1 MRFLGYFEQICS
13 IPHCSYQAKK
23 LGEFL
28 LEFSKSRGFEAKID
42 ESFNIHA
49 IKGKPKICLQAHYDM
64 VCVGEAPKIE
74 LENDGEFLSAKNSTL
89 GADNGIGLAIIMDI
103 MDQAQ
108 DLEVLFTSD
117 EEVGLIGANAFA
129 GEICAPALLNLD
141 SEDDNEVIIGCAG
154 GLLAEFR
161 CEFEPCKLG
170 LGELFSPSVSEHF
183 GTGLLSNESSHST
196 SAKNS
201 TQNSSNLN
209 ADYRESSEHL
219 STGLLSNEGSHS
231 TSAENSTQNN
241 SNLNADYC
249 ESSEHFGTGLL
260 FNEGSHSTSAKN
272 CTQNS
277 SNLNANYY
285 ALSCEGLEG
294 GHSGIEIAKNIP
306 NAIKELAHFAKNH
319 GANILAMSGG
329 DRDNA
334 IPTWAKALVS
344 ASSKLQNKGLVKAK
358 KLDLLG
364 AKELFAKLC
373 DDNLKNTIIMKTNS
387 ADFTRNSRIPM
398 KANSADFTKNS
409 RIPMK
414 ANSLNDF
421 LLALP
426 HGVLGWDEGLGLP
439 KTSANLAIVR
449 TRLTSKDENA
459 RIAFSVQI
467 YARSSSQA
475 ELAKLKNS
483 YEAISELAG
492 FQSSFGASSMP
503 WEPEQS
509 HFATSVLNALQKYRP
524 NAKITAIHAGLEC
537 GCLSAKMKQ
546 KGKKLVACS
555 IGPNISGAH
564 TINERCEIKSAQIIA
579 QVVRDVLKNA

>member
-13 IPHCSYQAKK
+13 IPHCSYQAQK

-28 LEFSKSRGFEAKID
+28 LEFSKSRGFDTKID

-103 MDQAQ
+103 MDEAQ

-141 SEDDNEVIIGCAG
+141 SEDDSEVIIGCAG

-161 CEFEPCKLG
+161 REFEPCELG
-170 LGELFSPSVSEHF
+170 LGELFSSSVSEHLS
-183 GTGLLSNESSHST
+183 TGLLSNESSHST
-196 SAKNS
+196 SA
-201 TQNSSNLN
+201 
-209 ADYRESSEHL
+209 
-219 STGLLSNEGSHS
+219 
-231 TSAENSTQNN
+231 ENS
-241 SNLNADYC
+241 
-249 ESSEHFGTGLL
+249 
-260 FNEGSHSTSAKN
+260 
-272 CTQNS
+272 TQNS

-285 ALSCEGLEG
+285 ELSCEGLEG
-294 GHSGIEIAKNIP
+294 GHSGMQIAKNIP

-344 ASSKLQNKGLVKAK
+344 ASSELQSKGLVKAK

-373 DDNLKNTIIMKTNS
+373 DDDLKNTII
-387 ADFTRNSRIPM
+387 M
-398 KANSADFTKNS
+398 KANSADFTRRENSRNS
-409 RIPMK
+409 RIPL
-414 ANSLNDF
+414 LNDF

-449 TRLTSKDENA
+449 TSLTSKDENA

-467 YARSSSQA
+467 YARSSSQE

-509 HFATSVLNALQKYRP
+509 EFATSVLTALQKYRP

>member
-13 IPHCSYQAKK
+13 IPHCSYQAQK

-103 MDQAQ
+103 MDEAQ

-141 SEDDNEVIIGCAG
+141 SEDDSEVIIGCAG
-154 GLLAEFR
+154 GLLAEFGR
-161 CEFEPCKLG
+161 EFEPSKLG
-170 LGELFSPSVSEHF
+170 LGELFSSSV
-183 GTGLLSNESSHST
+183 
-196 SAKNS
+196 
-201 TQNSSNLN
+201 
-209 ADYRESSEHL
+209 
-219 STGLLSNEGSHS
+219 
-231 TSAENSTQNN
+231 
-241 SNLNADYC
+241 
-249 ESSEHFGTGLL
+249 SEHFGTGLL
-260 FNEGSHSTSAKN
+260 FNEGSHSTSAEN
-272 CTQNS
+272 STQNS

-285 ALSCEGLEG
+285 ELSCEGLEG
-294 GHSGIEIAKNIP
+294 GHSGIQIAKNIP

-319 GANILAMSGG
+319 GANILAISGG

-344 ASSKLQNKGLVKAK
+344 ASSKLQSKGLVKAK

-373 DDNLKNTIIMKTNS
+373 DDDLKNTII
-387 ADFTRNSRIPM
+387 M
-398 KANSADFTKNS
+398 KANSADFTRRENS
-409 RIPMK
+409 RNSKIPL
-414 ANSLNDF
+414 LNDF

-467 YARSSSQA
+467 YARSSSQE

-492 FQSSFGASSMP
+492 FQSSFGPSSMP

-509 HFATSVLNALQKYRP
+509 EFATSVLTALQKYRP
-524 NAKITAIHAGLEC
+524 DAKITAIHAGLEC

-564 TINERCEIKSAQIIA
+564 TINERCEIKSAKIIA
-579 QVVRDVLKNA
+579 QVLRDLLKNA

>member
-13 IPHCSYQAKK
+13 IPHCSYQAQK

-74 LENDGEFLSAKNSTL
+74 LENNGEFLSAKNSTL

-103 MDQAQ
+103 MDEAQ

-141 SEDDNEVIIGCAG
+141 SEDDSEVIIGCAG

-161 CEFEPCKLG
+161 REFEPCELG
-170 LGELFSPSVSEHF
+170 LGELFSSSVSEHLS
-183 GTGLLSNESSHST
+183 TGLLSNESSHST
-196 SAKNS
+196 SAKNC
-201 TQNSSNLN
+201 
-209 ADYRESSEHL
+209 
-219 STGLLSNEGSHS
+219 
-231 TSAENSTQNN
+231 TQNN
-241 SNLNADYC
+241 SNLNA
-249 ESSEHFGTGLL
+249 
-260 FNEGSHSTSAKN
+260 
-272 CTQNS
+272 
-277 SNLNANYY
+277 NYY
-285 ALSCEGLEG
+285 ELSCEGLEG
-294 GHSGIEIAKNIP
+294 GHSGMQIAKNIP

-344 ASSKLQNKGLVKAK
+344 ASSKLQSKGLVNAK

-373 DDNLKNTIIMKTNS
+373 DDDLKNTIIMKANS
-387 ADFTRNSRIPM
+387 ADFTRNSKIPM
-398 KANSADFTKNS
+398 KANSADFTRNS
-409 RIPMK
+409 KIPL
-414 ANSLNDF
+414 LNDF

-449 TRLTSKDENA
+449 TSLTSKDENA

-467 YARSSSQA
+467 YARSSSQE

-509 HFATSVLNALQKYRP
+509 EFATSVLNALQKYRP
-524 NAKITAIHAGLEC
+524 DAKITAIHAGLEC

-579 QVVRDVLKNA
+579 QVLRDLLKNA

>member
-13 IPHCSYQAKK
+13 IPHCSYQAQK

-28 LEFSKSRGFEAKID
+28 LEFSKSRGFDTKID
-42 ESFNIHA
+42 ENFNIHA

-103 MDQAQ
+103 MDEAQ

-117 EEVGLIGANAFA
+117 EEVGLIGANAFT

-141 SEDDNEVIIGCAG
+141 SEDDSEVIIGCAG

-161 CEFEPCKLG
+161 REFEPCELGLGELFNPEFEPCELG
-170 LGELFSPSVSEHF
+170 LGELFSSSV
-183 GTGLLSNESSHST
+183 
-196 SAKNS
+196 
-201 TQNSSNLN
+201 
-209 ADYRESSEHL
+209 SEHL
-219 STGLLSNEGSHS
+219 STGLLS
-231 TSAENSTQNN
+231 
-241 SNLNADYC
+241 
-249 ESSEHFGTGLL
+249 
-260 FNEGSHSTSAKN
+260 NEGSHSTSAKN

-285 ALSCEGLEG
+285 ELSCEGLEG
-294 GHSGIEIAKNIP
+294 GHSGMQIAKNIP

-344 ASSKLQNKGLVKAK
+344 ASSKLQSKGLVKAK

-373 DDNLKNTIIMKTNS
+373 NDDLKNPIIMKS
-387 ADFTRNSRIPM
+387 
-398 KANSADFTKNS
+398 NSADFTKRENSRNS
-409 RIPMK
+409 RIPL
-414 ANSLNDF
+414 LNDF

-449 TRLTSKDENA
+449 TSLTSKDENA

-467 YARSSSQA
+467 YARSSSQD

-509 HFATSVLNALQKYRP
+509 EFAKSLLTALQKYRP

>member
-13 IPHCSYQAKK
+13 IPHCSYQAQK

-42 ESFNIHA
+42 ENFNIHA

-103 MDQAQ
+103 MDEAQ

-129 GEICAPALLNLD
+129 GDICAPALLNLD
-141 SEDDNEVIIGCAG
+141 SEDDSEVIIGCAG
-154 GLLAEFR
+154 GLLAEFGR
-161 CEFEPCKLG
+161 EFEPCELG
-170 LGELFSPSVSEHF
+170 LGELFSSSVSEHLS
-183 GTGLLSNESSHST
+183 TGLLFNEGSHST

-209 ADYRESSEHL
+209 ANYCESSEYL
-219 STGLLSNEGSHS
+219 STRLLFNESSHS
-231 TSAENSTQNN
+231 TSAENSTQN
-241 SNLNADYC
+241 
-249 ESSEHFGTGLL
+249 
-260 FNEGSHSTSAKN
+260 
-272 CTQNS
+272 S

-285 ALSCEGLEG
+285 ELSCEGLEG
-294 GHSGIEIAKNIP
+294 GHSGMQIAKNIP

-344 ASSKLQNKGLVKAK
+344 ASSKLQSKGLVNAK

-364 AKELFAKLC
+364 AKELFTKLC
-373 DDNLKNTIIMKTNS
+373 DDDLKNTIIMKANS

-398 KANSADFTKNS
+398 KANSADFTRRENSRNS
-409 RIPMK
+409 RIPL
-414 ANSLNDF
+414 LNDF

-449 TRLTSKDENA
+449 TRLTSRDENA

-467 YARSSSQA
+467 YARSSSQE

-509 HFATSVLNALQKYRP
+509 HFATSVLTALQKYRP

-579 QVVRDVLKNA
+579 QVLRDLLKNA

>member
-13 IPHCSYQAKK
+13 IPHCSYQAQK

-28 LEFSKSRGFEAKID
+28 LEFSKSRGFDTKID

-103 MDQAQ
+103 MDEAQ

-141 SEDDNEVIIGCAG
+141 SEDDSEVIIGCAG

-161 CEFEPCKLG
+161 REFEPCELG
-170 LGELFSPSVSEHF
+170 LGELFSSSVSEHF
-183 GTGLLSNESSHST
+183 GAGLLSIESSHST
-196 SAKNS
+196 SI
-201 TQNSSNLN
+201 
-209 ADYRESSEHL
+209 
-219 STGLLSNEGSHS
+219 
-231 TSAENSTQNN
+231 ENS
-241 SNLNADYC
+241 
-249 ESSEHFGTGLL
+249 
-260 FNEGSHSTSAKN
+260 
-272 CTQNS
+272 TQNS

-285 ALSCEGLEG
+285 ELSCEGLEG
-294 GHSGIEIAKNIP
+294 GHSGMQIAKNIP

-319 GANILAMSGG
+319 GANILAISGG

-344 ASSKLQNKGLVKAK
+344 ASSKLESKGLVKAK

-364 AKELFAKLC
+364 AKELFTKLC
-373 DDNLKNTIIMKTNS
+373 DDDLKNPIIMKS
-387 ADFTRNSRIPM
+387 
-398 KANSADFTKNS
+398 NSADFTKRENSKNS
-409 RIPMK
+409 RIPL
-414 ANSLNDF
+414 LNDF

-467 YARSSSQA
+467 YARSSSQE

-483 YEAISELAG
+483 YKAISELAG

-509 HFATSVLNALQKYRP
+509 EFAKSVLNALQKYRP

>member
-13 IPHCSYQAKK
+13 IPHCSYQAQK

-103 MDQAQ
+103 MDEAQ

-141 SEDDNEVIIGCAG
+141 SEDDSEVIIGCAG

-161 CEFEPCKLG
+161 REFEPCELG
-170 LGELFSPSVSEHF
+170 LGELFSSSVSEHF
-183 GTGLLSNESSHST
+183 DTGLLF
-196 SAKNS
+196 
-201 TQNSSNLN
+201 
-209 ADYRESSEHL
+209 
-219 STGLLSNEGSHS
+219 NEGSHS
-231 TSAENSTQNN
+231 TSAENSTQN
-241 SNLNADYC
+241 
-249 ESSEHFGTGLL
+249 
-260 FNEGSHSTSAKN
+260 
-272 CTQNS
+272 S

-285 ALSCEGLEG
+285 ELSCEGLEG
-294 GHSGIEIAKNIP
+294 GHSGMQIAKNIP

-344 ASSKLQNKGLVKAK
+344 ASSKLQSKGLVKAK

-373 DDNLKNTIIMKTNS
+373 DDDLKNTII
-387 ADFTRNSRIPM
+387 M
-398 KANSADFTKNS
+398 KANSADFTRRENSRNS
-409 RIPMK
+409 RIPL
-414 ANSLNDF
+414 LNDF

-449 TRLTSKDENA
+449 TGLTSKDENA

-492 FQSSFGASSMP
+492 FQSSFGPSSLP

-509 HFATSVLNALQKYRP
+509 EFATSVLNALQKYRP
-524 NAKITAIHAGLEC
+524 DAKITAIHAGLEC

>member
-13 IPHCSYQAKK
+13 IPHCSYQAQK

-103 MDQAQ
+103 MDEAQ

-141 SEDDNEVIIGCAG
+141 SEDDSEVIIGCAG
-154 GLLAEFR
+154 GLLAEFG
-161 CEFEPCKLG
+161 CEFEPCELG
-170 LGELFSPSVSEHF
+170 LGELFSSSV
-183 GTGLLSNESSHST
+183 
-196 SAKNS
+196 
-201 TQNSSNLN
+201 
-209 ADYRESSEHL
+209 SEHL
-219 STGLLSNEGSHS
+219 STGLLSNES
-231 TSAENSTQNN
+231 
-241 SNLNADYC
+241 
-249 ESSEHFGTGLL
+249 
-260 FNEGSHSTSAKN
+260 SHSTSAKN

-285 ALSCEGLEG
+285 ELSCEGLEG
-294 GHSGIEIAKNIP
+294 GHSGMQIAKNIP

-319 GANILAMSGG
+319 GANILAISGG

-344 ASSKLQNKGLVKAK
+344 ASSKLESKGLVKAK

-373 DDNLKNTIIMKTNS
+373 DDDLKNPIIMKSNS
-387 ADFTRNSRIPM
+387 ADFTGRENSRNSRIPL
-398 KANSADFTKNS
+398 
-409 RIPMK
+409 
-414 ANSLNDF
+414 LNDF

-449 TRLTSKDENA
+449 TSLTSKDENA

-467 YARSSSQA
+467 YARSSSQE

-509 HFATSVLNALQKYRP
+509 EFATSVLNALQKYRP

>member
-13 IPHCSYQAKK
+13 IPHCSYQAQK

-28 LEFSKSRGFEAKID
+28 LEFSKSRGFDTKID
-42 ESFNIHA
+42 ENFNIHA

-64 VCVGEAPKIE
+64 VCVGEAPKID

-103 MDQAQ
+103 MDEAQ

-141 SEDDNEVIIGCAG
+141 SEDDSEVIIGCAG

-161 CEFEPCKLG
+161 REFEPCELG
-170 LGELFSPSVSEHF
+170 LGELFSPEFEPCELGLGEIFSPSVSEHLS
-183 GTGLLSNESSHST
+183 TGLLSNESSHST
-196 SAKNS
+196 SAKNC
-201 TQNSSNLN
+201 
-209 ADYRESSEHL
+209 
-219 STGLLSNEGSHS
+219 
-231 TSAENSTQNN
+231 TQNN
-241 SNLNADYC
+241 SNLNA
-249 ESSEHFGTGLL
+249 
-260 FNEGSHSTSAKN
+260 
-272 CTQNS
+272 
-277 SNLNANYY
+277 NYY
-285 ALSCEGLEG
+285 ELSCEGLEG
-294 GHSGIEIAKNIP
+294 GHSGMQIAKNIP

-334 IPTWAKALVS
+334 IPTWAKALVF
-344 ASSKLQNKGLVKAK
+344 ASSELQSKGLVKAK
-358 KLDLLG
+358 KLNLLG

-373 DDNLKNTIIMKTNS
+373 DDDLKNPIIMKANS
-387 ADFTRNSRIPM
+387 ADFTRNSR
-398 KANSADFTKNS
+398 NF
-409 RIPMK
+409 RIPL
-414 ANSLNDF
+414 LNDF

-449 TRLTSKDENA
+449 TSLTSKDENA
-459 RIAFSVQI
+459 CIAFSVQI

-483 YEAISELAG
+483 YEAISKLAG
-492 FQSSFGASSMP
+492 FKSSFGASSMP

-509 HFATSVLNALQKYRP
+509 EFATSLLTALQKYRP

>member
-13 IPHCSYQAKK
+13 IPHCSYQAQK

-28 LEFSKSRGFEAKID
+28 LEFSKSRGFDTKID
-42 ESFNIHA
+42 ENFNIHA

-103 MDQAQ
+103 MDEAQ

-117 EEVGLIGANAFA
+117 EEVGLIGANAFT

-141 SEDDNEVIIGCAG
+141 SEDDSEVIIGCAG

-161 CEFEPCKLG
+161 REFEPCELGLGELFNPEFEPCELG
-170 LGELFSPSVSEHF
+170 LGELFSSSV
-183 GTGLLSNESSHST
+183 
-196 SAKNS
+196 
-201 TQNSSNLN
+201 
-209 ADYRESSEHL
+209 SEHL
-219 STGLLSNEGSHS
+219 STGLLS
-231 TSAENSTQNN
+231 
-241 SNLNADYC
+241 
-249 ESSEHFGTGLL
+249 
-260 FNEGSHSTSAKN
+260 NEGSHSTSAKN

-285 ALSCEGLEG
+285 ELSCEGLEG
-294 GHSGIEIAKNIP
+294 GHSGMQIAKNIP

-344 ASSKLQNKGLVKAK
+344 ASSKLQSKGLVKAK

-364 AKELFAKLC
+364 AKELFTKLC
-373 DDNLKNTIIMKTNS
+373 DDDLKNPIIMKS
-387 ADFTRNSRIPM
+387 
-398 KANSADFTKNS
+398 NSADFTKRENSRNS
-409 RIPMK
+409 RIPL
-414 ANSLNDF
+414 LNDF

-467 YARSSSQA
+467 YARSSSQ
-475 ELAKLKNS
+475 EKLAKLKNS

-509 HFATSVLNALQKYRP
+509 EFAKSVLNALQKYRP

>member
-13 IPHCSYQAKK
+13 IPHCSYQAQK

-28 LEFSKSRGFEAKID
+28 LEFSKSRGFDTKID
-42 ESFNIHA
+42 ENFNIHA

-103 MDQAQ
+103 MDEAQ

-141 SEDDNEVIIGCAG
+141 SEDDSEVIIGCAG

-161 CEFEPCKLG
+161 REFEPCELG
-170 LGELFSPSVSEHF
+170 LGELFSSSVSEHF

-209 ADYRESSEHL
+209 V
-219 STGLLSNEGSHS
+219 NC
-231 TSAENSTQNN
+231 
-241 SNLNADYC
+241 C
-249 ESSEHFGTGLL
+249 ESSEHFDTGLL
-260 FNEGSHSTSAKN
+260 FNESSHSTSAKN
-272 CTQNS
+272 CTQNN

-285 ALSCEGLEG
+285 ELSCEGLEG
-294 GHSGIEIAKNIP
+294 GHSGMQIAKNIP

-344 ASSKLQNKGLVKAK
+344 ASSKLQSKGLVNAK

-373 DDNLKNTIIMKTNS
+373 DDDLKNTIIMKANS
-387 ADFTRNSRIPM
+387 ADFTRNSKIPM
-398 KANSADFTKNS
+398 KANSADFTRRENSRNS
-409 RIPMK
+409 RIPL
-414 ANSLNDF
+414 LNDF

-449 TRLTSKDENA
+449 TKLTSKDENA

-467 YARSSSQA
+467 YARSSSQE

-509 HFATSVLNALQKYRP
+509 EFATSVLNALQKYRP

>member
-13 IPHCSYQAKK
+13 IPHCSYQAQK

-28 LEFSKSRGFEAKID
+28 LEFSKSRGFDTKID
-42 ESFNIHA
+42 ENFNIHA

-103 MDQAQ
+103 MDEAQ

-141 SEDDNEVIIGCAG
+141 SEDDSEVIIGCAG
-154 GLLAEFR
+154 GLLAEFMR
-161 CEFEPCKLG
+161 EFEPSKLG
-170 LGELFSPSVSEHF
+170 LGELFSSSVSEHF

-196 SAKNS
+196 SA
-201 TQNSSNLN
+201 
-209 ADYRESSEHL
+209 
-219 STGLLSNEGSHS
+219 
-231 TSAENSTQNN
+231 ENS
-241 SNLNADYC
+241 
-249 ESSEHFGTGLL
+249 
-260 FNEGSHSTSAKN
+260 
-272 CTQNS
+272 TQNS

-285 ALSCEGLEG
+285 ELSCEGLEG
-294 GHSGIEIAKNIP
+294 GHSGMQIAKNIP

-344 ASSKLQNKGLVKAK
+344 ASSKLESKGLVKAK

-373 DDNLKNTIIMKTNS
+373 DDDLKNTIIMKANS
-387 ADFTRNSRIPM
+387 ADFTRNSR
-398 KANSADFTKNS
+398 NS
-409 RIPMK
+409 RIPL
-414 ANSLNDF
+414 LNDF

-449 TRLTSKDENA
+449 TSLTSKDENA

-492 FQSSFGASSMP
+492 FQSSFGPSSMP

-509 HFATSVLNALQKYRP
+509 EFATSVLNALQKYRP
-524 NAKITAIHAGLEC
+524 DAKITAIHAGLEC

>member
-13 IPHCSYQAKK
+13 IPHCSYQAQK

-28 LEFSKSRGFEAKID
+28 LEFSKSRGFDTKID
-42 ESFNIHA
+42 ENFNIHA

-74 LENDGEFLSAKNSTL
+74 LENNGEFLSAKNSTL

-103 MDQAQ
+103 MDEAQ

-141 SEDDNEVIIGCAG
+141 SEDDSEVIIGCAG

-161 CEFEPCKLG
+161 REFEPCELG
-170 LGELFSPSVSEHF
+170 LGELFSSSASEHF

-196 SAKNS
+196 SAKN
-201 TQNSSNLN
+201 
-209 ADYRESSEHL
+209 
-219 STGLLSNEGSHS
+219 
-231 TSAENSTQNN
+231 
-241 SNLNADYC
+241 
-249 ESSEHFGTGLL
+249 
-260 FNEGSHSTSAKN
+260 

-285 ALSCEGLEG
+285 ELSCEGLEG
-294 GHSGIEIAKNIP
+294 GHSGMQIAKNIP

-344 ASSKLQNKGLVKAK
+344 ASSKLQSKGLVKAK

-373 DDNLKNTIIMKTNS
+373 DDDLKNPIIMKS
-387 ADFTRNSRIPM
+387 
-398 KANSADFTKNS
+398 NSADFTKRENSRNS
-409 RIPMK
+409 RIPL
-414 ANSLNDF
+414 LNDF

-449 TRLTSKDENA
+449 TSLTSKDENA

-467 YARSSSQA
+467 YARSSSQE

-509 HFATSVLNALQKYRP
+509 EFAKSLLNALQKYRP

-564 TINERCEIKSAQIIA
+564 TINERCEIKSAKIIA
-579 QVVRDVLKNA
+579 QVLRDLLKNA

>member
-13 IPHCSYQAKK
+13 IPHCSYQAQK

-28 LEFSKSRGFEAKID
+28 LEFSKSRGFDTKID
-42 ESFNIHA
+42 ENFNIHA

-64 VCVGEAPKIE
+64 VCVGEAPKID

-103 MDQAQ
+103 MDEAQ

-141 SEDDNEVIIGCAG
+141 SEDDSEVIIGCAG

-161 CEFEPCKLG
+161 REFEPCELG
-170 LGELFSPSVSEHF
+170 LGEIFSPSVSEHLS
-183 GTGLLSNESSHST
+183 TGLLSNESSHST
-196 SAKNS
+196 SAKNC
-201 TQNSSNLN
+201 
-209 ADYRESSEHL
+209 
-219 STGLLSNEGSHS
+219 
-231 TSAENSTQNN
+231 TQNN
-241 SNLNADYC
+241 SNLNA
-249 ESSEHFGTGLL
+249 
-260 FNEGSHSTSAKN
+260 
-272 CTQNS
+272 
-277 SNLNANYY
+277 NYY
-285 ALSCEGLEG
+285 ELSCEGLEG
-294 GHSGIEIAKNIP
+294 GHSGMQIAKNIP

-334 IPTWAKALVS
+334 IPTWAKALVF
-344 ASSKLQNKGLVKAK
+344 ASSELQSKGLVKAK
-358 KLDLLG
+358 KLNLLG

-373 DDNLKNTIIMKTNS
+373 DDDLKNPIIMKANS
-387 ADFTRNSRIPM
+387 ADFTRNSR
-398 KANSADFTKNS
+398 NF
-409 RIPMK
+409 RIPL
-414 ANSLNDF
+414 LNDF

-449 TRLTSKDENA
+449 TSLTSKDENA
-459 RIAFSVQI
+459 CIAFSVQI

-483 YEAISELAG
+483 YEAISKLAG
-492 FQSSFGASSMP
+492 FKSSFGASSMP

>member
-13 IPHCSYQAKK
+13 IPHCSYQAQK

-28 LEFSKSRGFEAKID
+28 LEFSKSRGFDTKID
-42 ESFNIHA
+42 ENFNIRA

-103 MDQAQ
+103 MDEAQ

-129 GEICAPALLNLD
+129 GEIYAPALLNLD
-141 SEDDNEVIIGCAG
+141 SEDDSEVIIGCAG

-161 CEFEPCKLG
+161 REFEPSKLG
-170 LGELFSPSVSEHF
+170 LGELFSPEFEPYKLGLGELFSSSVSEHF
-183 GTGLLSNESSHST
+183 GTGLFSNESSHST
-196 SAKNS
+196 S
-201 TQNSSNLN
+201 T
-209 ADYRESSEHL
+209 
-219 STGLLSNEGSHS
+219 
-231 TSAENSTQNN
+231 ENSTQNN
-241 SNLNADYC
+241 SNLNA
-249 ESSEHFGTGLL
+249 
-260 FNEGSHSTSAKN
+260 
-272 CTQNS
+272 
-277 SNLNANYY
+277 NYY
-285 ALSCEGLEG
+285 ELSCEGLEG
-294 GHSGIEIAKNIP
+294 GHSGMQIAKNIP

-319 GANILAMSGG
+319 GANILAISGG

-344 ASSKLQNKGLVKAK
+344 ASSKLQSKGLVKAK

-373 DDNLKNTIIMKTNS
+373 DDDLKNPIIMK
-387 ADFTRNSRIPM
+387 P
-398 KANSADFTKNS
+398 NSADFTKRENSRNS
-409 RIPMK
+409 RIPL
-414 ANSLNDF
+414 LNDF

-449 TRLTSKDENA
+449 TSLTSKDENA

-467 YARSSSQA
+467 YARSSSQE

-509 HFATSVLNALQKYRP
+509 EFATSVLTALQKYRP
-524 NAKITAIHAGLEC
+524 DAKITAIHAGLEC

>member
-13 IPHCSYQAKK
+13 IPHCSYQAQK

-28 LEFSKSRGFEAKID
+28 LEFSKSRGFDTKID

-103 MDQAQ
+103 MDEAQ

-141 SEDDNEVIIGCAG
+141 SEDDSEVIIGCAG

-161 CEFEPCKLG
+161 REFEPCELG
-170 LGELFSPSVSEHF
+170 LGELFSPEFEPCELGLGELFSSSVSKHF
-183 GTGLLSNESSHST
+183 GTGLLSNES
-196 SAKNS
+196 
-201 TQNSSNLN
+201 
-209 ADYRESSEHL
+209 
-219 STGLLSNEGSHS
+219 
-231 TSAENSTQNN
+231 
-241 SNLNADYC
+241 
-249 ESSEHFGTGLL
+249 
-260 FNEGSHSTSAKN
+260 SHSTSAKN

-285 ALSCEGLEG
+285 ELSCDGLEG
-294 GHSGIEIAKNIP
+294 GHSGMQIAKNIP

-344 ASSKLQNKGLVKAK
+344 ASSELQSKGLVKAK

-373 DDNLKNTIIMKTNS
+373 DDDLKNPIIMKSNS
-387 ADFTRNSRIPM
+387 TDFTKRENSRNSRIPL
-398 KANSADFTKNS
+398 
-409 RIPMK
+409 
-414 ANSLNDF
+414 LNDF

-449 TRLTSKDENA
+449 TSLTSKDENA

-467 YARSSSQA
+467 YARSSSQE
-475 ELAKLKNS
+475 ELTKLKNS

-509 HFATSVLNALQKYRP
+509 EFATSVLNALQKYRP

-579 QVVRDVLKNA
+579 QVVRDVLKNT

>member
-13 IPHCSYQAKK
+13 IPHCSYQAQK

-103 MDQAQ
+103 MDEAQ

-129 GEICAPALLNLD
+129 VEICAPALLNLD
-141 SEDDNEVIIGCAG
+141 SEDDSEVIIGCAG

-161 CEFEPCKLG
+161 REFEPCELGLGELFNPEFEPCELG
-170 LGELFSPSVSEHF
+170 LGELFSSSVSEHLS
-183 GTGLLSNESSHST
+183 TGLLSNESSHST
-196 SAKNS
+196 SA
-201 TQNSSNLN
+201 
-209 ADYRESSEHL
+209 
-219 STGLLSNEGSHS
+219 
-231 TSAENSTQNN
+231 ENS
-241 SNLNADYC
+241 
-249 ESSEHFGTGLL
+249 
-260 FNEGSHSTSAKN
+260 
-272 CTQNS
+272 TQNS

-285 ALSCEGLEG
+285 ELSCEGLEG
-294 GHSGIEIAKNIP
+294 GHSGMQIAKNIP

-344 ASSKLQNKGLVKAK
+344 ASSKLQSKGLVKAK

-373 DDNLKNTIIMKTNS
+373 DDDLKNTIIMKANS
-387 ADFTRNSRIPM
+387 ADFTRNSRIPL
-398 KANSADFTKNS
+398 
-409 RIPMK
+409 
-414 ANSLNDF
+414 LNDF
-421 LLALP
+421 LLSLP
-426 HGVLGWDEGLGLP
+426 HGVLSWDEGLGLP

-467 YARSSSQA
+467 YARSSSQE

-509 HFATSVLNALQKYRP
+509 EFATSVLTALQKYRP
-524 NAKITAIHAGLEC
+524 DAKITAIHAGLEC

>member
-13 IPHCSYQAKK
+13 IPHCSYQAQK

-28 LEFSKSRGFEAKID
+28 LEFSKSRGFDTKID

-103 MDQAQ
+103 MDEAQ

-141 SEDDNEVIIGCAG
+141 SEDDSEVIIGCAG

-161 CEFEPCKLG
+161 REFEPCELG
-170 LGELFSPSVSEHF
+170 LGELFSSSV
-183 GTGLLSNESSHST
+183 
-196 SAKNS
+196 
-201 TQNSSNLN
+201 
-209 ADYRESSEHL
+209 SEHL

-231 TSAENSTQNN
+231 TSAENSTQN
-241 SNLNADYC
+241 
-249 ESSEHFGTGLL
+249 
-260 FNEGSHSTSAKN
+260 
-272 CTQNS
+272 S

-285 ALSCEGLEG
+285 ELSCEGLEG
-294 GHSGIEIAKNIP
+294 GHSGMQIAKNIP

-344 ASSKLQNKGLVKAK
+344 ASSKLQSKGLVKAK

-373 DDNLKNTIIMKTNS
+373 DDDLKNPIIMKS
-387 ADFTRNSRIPM
+387 
-398 KANSADFTKNS
+398 NSADFTKRENSRNS
-409 RIPMK
+409 RIPL
-414 ANSLNDF
+414 LNDF

-449 TRLTSKDENA
+449 TSLTSKDENA

-467 YARSSSQA
+467 YARSSSQE

-509 HFATSVLNALQKYRP
+509 EFATSVLNALQKYRP

>member
-13 IPHCSYQAKK
+13 IPHCSYQAQK

-28 LEFSKSRGFEAKID
+28 LEFSKSRGFDTKID

-103 MDQAQ
+103 MDEAQ

-141 SEDDNEVIIGCAG
+141 SEDDSEVIIGCAG

-161 CEFEPCKLG
+161 CEFEPCELG
-170 LGELFSPSVSEHF
+170 LGELFSPEFEPCELGLGELFSSSVSEHF

-209 ADYRESSEHL
+209 A
-219 STGLLSNEGSHS
+219 
-231 TSAENSTQNN
+231 
-241 SNLNADYC
+241 
-249 ESSEHFGTGLL
+249 
-260 FNEGSHSTSAKN
+260 
-272 CTQNS
+272 
-277 SNLNANYY
+277 NYY
-285 ALSCEGLEG
+285 ELSCEGLEG
-294 GHSGIEIAKNIP
+294 GHSGMQIAKNIP

-344 ASSKLQNKGLVKAK
+344 ASSELQSKGLVKAK

-373 DDNLKNTIIMKTNS
+373 DDDLKNTIIMKANS
-387 ADFTRNSRIPM
+387 ADFTRNSKIPM
-398 KANSADFTKNS
+398 KANSVDFTRRENSRNS
-409 RIPMK
+409 RIPL
-414 ANSLNDF
+414 LNDF

-492 FQSSFGASSMP
+492 FQSSFGPSSLP

-509 HFATSVLNALQKYRP
+509 EFATSVLTALQKYRP

-579 QVVRDVLKNA
+579 RVVRDVLKNA

>member
-13 IPHCSYQAKK
+13 IPHCSYQAQK

-103 MDQAQ
+103 MDEAQ

-141 SEDDNEVIIGCAG
+141 SEDDSEVIIGCAG

-161 CEFEPCKLG
+161 CEFEPCELG
-170 LGELFSPSVSEHF
+170 LGELFSSSVSEHLS
-183 GTGLLSNESSHST
+183 TGLLSNESSHST
-196 SAKNS
+196 SA
-201 TQNSSNLN
+201 
-209 ADYRESSEHL
+209 
-219 STGLLSNEGSHS
+219 
-231 TSAENSTQNN
+231 ENS
-241 SNLNADYC
+241 
-249 ESSEHFGTGLL
+249 
-260 FNEGSHSTSAKN
+260 
-272 CTQNS
+272 TQNS

-285 ALSCEGLEG
+285 ELSCEGLEG
-294 GHSGIEIAKNIP
+294 GHSGMQIAKNIP

-344 ASSKLQNKGLVKAK
+344 ASSKLQSKGLVKAK

-373 DDNLKNTIIMKTNS
+373 DDDLKNPIIMKSNS
-387 ADFTRNSRIPM
+387 ADFTRNSR
-398 KANSADFTKNS
+398 NS
-409 RIPMK
+409 RIPL
-414 ANSLNDF
+414 LNDF

-426 HGVLGWDEGLGLP
+426 HGVLGWDERLGLP

-449 TRLTSKDENA
+449 TSLTSKDENA

-467 YARSSSQA
+467 YARSSSQE

-483 YEAISELAG
+483 YETISELAG

-509 HFATSVLNALQKYRP
+509 EFAKSLLNALQKYRP
-524 NAKITAIHAGLEC
+524 DAKITAIHAGLEC

>member
-13 IPHCSYQAKK
+13 IPHCSYQAQK

-28 LEFSKSRGFEAKID
+28 LEFSKSRGFDTKID

-74 LENDGEFLSAKNSTL
+74 LKNDGEFLSAKNSTL

-103 MDQAQ
+103 MDEAQ

-117 EEVGLIGANAFA
+117 EEVGLIGANAFT

-141 SEDDNEVIIGCAG
+141 SEDDSEVIIGCAG

-161 CEFEPCKLG
+161 REFEPCELG
-170 LGELFSPSVSEHF
+170 LGELFSSSV
-183 GTGLLSNESSHST
+183 
-196 SAKNS
+196 
-201 TQNSSNLN
+201 
-209 ADYRESSEHL
+209 SEHL
-219 STGLLSNEGSHS
+219 STRLLSIKSSHD
-231 TSAENSTQNN
+231 TSVENS
-241 SNLNADYC
+241 
-249 ESSEHFGTGLL
+249 
-260 FNEGSHSTSAKN
+260 
-272 CTQNS
+272 TQNS

-285 ALSCEGLEG
+285 ELSCEGLEG
-294 GHSGIEIAKNIP
+294 GHSGMQIAKNIP

-344 ASSKLQNKGLVKAK
+344 ASSKLQSKGLVKAK

-373 DDNLKNTIIMKTNS
+373 DDDLKNPIIMKSNS
-387 ADFTRNSRIPM
+387 ADFTRNSR
-398 KANSADFTKNS
+398 NS
-409 RIPMK
+409 RIPL
-414 ANSLNDF
+414 LNDF

-449 TRLTSKDENA
+449 TSLTSKDENA

-509 HFATSVLNALQKYRP
+509 EFAKSLLTALQKYRP

>member
-13 IPHCSYQAKK
+13 IPHCSYQAQK

-28 LEFSKSRGFEAKID
+28 LEFSKSRGFDTKID
-42 ESFNIHA
+42 ENFNIHA

-103 MDQAQ
+103 MDEAQ

-141 SEDDNEVIIGCAG
+141 SEDDSEVIIGCAG

-161 CEFEPCKLG
+161 REFEPCELG
-170 LGELFSPSVSEHF
+170 LGELFSSSASEHLS
-183 GTGLLSNESSHST
+183 TGLLSNESSHST
-196 SAKNS
+196 SAENS

-209 ADYRESSEHL
+209 ANY
-219 STGLLSNEGSHS
+219 
-231 TSAENSTQNN
+231 
-241 SNLNADYC
+241 Y

-260 FNEGSHSTSAKN
+260 SNEGSHSTSAKN

-277 SNLNANYY
+277 STLNANYY
-285 ALSCEGLEG
+285 ELSCEGLEG
-294 GHSGIEIAKNIP
+294 GHSGMQIAKNIP

-344 ASSKLQNKGLVKAK
+344 ASSKLQSKGLVNAK

-373 DDNLKNTIIMKTNS
+373 DDDLKNPIIMKS
-387 ADFTRNSRIPM
+387 
-398 KANSADFTKNS
+398 NSADFTKRENSRNS
-409 RIPMK
+409 RIPL
-414 ANSLNDF
+414 LNDF

-449 TRLTSKDENA
+449 TSLTSKDENA

-467 YARSSSQA
+467 YARSSSQE

-509 HFATSVLNALQKYRP
+509 EFATSVLTALQKYRP

>member
-13 IPHCSYQAKK
+13 IPHCSYQAQK

-28 LEFSKSRGFEAKID
+28 LEFSKSRGFDTKID

-103 MDQAQ
+103 MDEAQ

-117 EEVGLIGANAFA
+117 EEVGLIGANAFV

-141 SEDDNEVIIGCAG
+141 SEDDSEVIIGCAG

-161 CEFEPCKLG
+161 REFEPCELG
-170 LGELFSPSVSEHF
+170 LGELFSSSVSEHLS
-183 GTGLLSNESSHST
+183 TGLLSNESSHST
-196 SAKNS
+196 SA
-201 TQNSSNLN
+201 
-209 ADYRESSEHL
+209 
-219 STGLLSNEGSHS
+219 
-231 TSAENSTQNN
+231 ENS
-241 SNLNADYC
+241 
-249 ESSEHFGTGLL
+249 
-260 FNEGSHSTSAKN
+260 
-272 CTQNS
+272 TQNS

-285 ALSCEGLEG
+285 ELSCEGLEG
-294 GHSGIEIAKNIP
+294 GHSGMQIAKNIP

-344 ASSKLQNKGLVKAK
+344 ASSELESKGLVKAK

-373 DDNLKNTIIMKTNS
+373 DDDLKNTIIMKANS
-387 ADFTRNSRIPM
+387 ADFTRNSR
-398 KANSADFTKNS
+398 NS
-409 RIPMK
+409 RIPL
-414 ANSLNDF
+414 LNDF

-449 TRLTSKDENA
+449 TSLTSKDENA

-467 YARSSSQA
+467 YARSSSQE

-509 HFATSVLNALQKYRP
+509 EFATSVLNALQKYRP

>member
-13 IPHCSYQAKK
+13 IPHCSYQAQK

-28 LEFSKSRGFEAKID
+28 LEFSKSRGFDTKID
-42 ESFNIHA
+42 ENFNIHA

-103 MDQAQ
+103 MDEAQ

-141 SEDDNEVIIGCAG
+141 SEDDSEVIIGCAG

-161 CEFEPCKLG
+161 REFEPSKLG
-170 LGELFSPSVSEHF
+170 LGELFNPEFEPCELGLGELFSSSV
-183 GTGLLSNESSHST
+183 
-196 SAKNS
+196 
-201 TQNSSNLN
+201 
-209 ADYRESSEHL
+209 SEHL
-219 STGLLSNEGSHS
+219 STGLLSNES
-231 TSAENSTQNN
+231 
-241 SNLNADYC
+241 
-249 ESSEHFGTGLL
+249 
-260 FNEGSHSTSAKN
+260 SHSTSAKN

-285 ALSCEGLEG
+285 ELSCEGLEG
-294 GHSGIEIAKNIP
+294 GHSGMQIAKNIP

-319 GANILAMSGG
+319 GANILAISGG

-344 ASSKLQNKGLVKAK
+344 ASSELQSKGLVKAK

-373 DDNLKNTIIMKTNS
+373 DDDLKNPIIMKS
-387 ADFTRNSRIPM
+387 
-398 KANSADFTKNS
+398 NSADFTKRENSRNS
-409 RIPMK
+409 RIPL
-414 ANSLNDF
+414 LNDF

-449 TRLTSKDENA
+449 TSLTSKDENA

-467 YARSSSQA
+467 YARSSSQE

-509 HFATSVLNALQKYRP
+509 EFATSVLNALQKYRP

>member
-13 IPHCSYQAKK
+13 IPHCSYQAQK

-103 MDQAQ
+103 MDEAQ

-141 SEDDNEVIIGCAG
+141 SEDDSEVIIGCAG

-161 CEFEPCKLG
+161 REFEPCELG
-170 LGELFSPSVSEHF
+170 LGELFSSSVS
-183 GTGLLSNESSHST
+183 G
-196 SAKNS
+196 
-201 TQNSSNLN
+201 
-209 ADYRESSEHL
+209 HL
-219 STGLLSNEGSHS
+219 STGLLFNEGSHS
-231 TSAENSTQNN
+231 TSAENSTQN
-241 SNLNADYC
+241 
-249 ESSEHFGTGLL
+249 
-260 FNEGSHSTSAKN
+260 
-272 CTQNS
+272 S

-285 ALSCEGLEG
+285 ELSCEGLEG
-294 GHSGIEIAKNIP
+294 GHSGMQIAKNIP

-319 GANILAMSGG
+319 GANILAISGG

-344 ASSKLQNKGLVKAK
+344 ASSKLQSKGLVKAK

-373 DDNLKNTIIMKTNS
+373 DDDLKNPIIMKSNS
-387 ADFTRNSRIPM
+387 ADFTRNSR
-398 KANSADFTKNS
+398 NS
-409 RIPMK
+409 RIPL
-414 ANSLNDF
+414 LNDF

-449 TRLTSKDENA
+449 TSLTSKDENA

-467 YARSSSQA
+467 YARSSSQE

-509 HFATSVLNALQKYRP
+509 EFATSVLNALQKYRP

-546 KGKKLVACS
+546 KGTKLVACS

-564 TINERCEIKSAQIIA
+564 TINERCEIKSAKIIA
-579 QVVRDVLKNA
+579 QVLRDLLKTPKAP

>member
-13 IPHCSYQAKK
+13 IPHCSYQAQK

-103 MDQAQ
+103 MDEAQ

-141 SEDDNEVIIGCAG
+141 SEDDSEVIIGCAG

-161 CEFEPCKLG
+161 REFEPCELG
-170 LGELFSPSVSEHF
+170 LGELFSSSVSEHF

-196 SAKNS
+196 SAKN
-201 TQNSSNLN
+201 
-209 ADYRESSEHL
+209 
-219 STGLLSNEGSHS
+219 
-231 TSAENSTQNN
+231 
-241 SNLNADYC
+241 
-249 ESSEHFGTGLL
+249 
-260 FNEGSHSTSAKN
+260 

-285 ALSCEGLEG
+285 ELSCEGLEG
-294 GHSGIEIAKNIP
+294 GHSGMQIAKNIP

-344 ASSKLQNKGLVKAK
+344 ASSKLQSKGLVKAK
-358 KLDLLG
+358 KLDLLS

-373 DDNLKNTIIMKTNS
+373 DDDLKNTIIMKANS
-387 ADFTRNSRIPM
+387 ADFTRNSKIPM
-398 KANSADFTKNS
+398 KANSADFTRNS
-409 RIPMK
+409 KIPL
-414 ANSLNDF
+414 LNDF

-492 FQSSFGASSMP
+492 FKSSFGPSSMP

-509 HFATSVLNALQKYRP
+509 EFAKSLLNALQKYRP

>member
-13 IPHCSYQAKK
+13 IPHCSYQAQK

-28 LEFSKSRGFEAKID
+28 LEFSKSRGFDTKID

-103 MDQAQ
+103 MDEAQ

-141 SEDDNEVIIGCAG
+141 SEDDSEVIIGCAG

-161 CEFEPCKLG
+161 REFEPCEFGLGELFNPEFEPCELG
-170 LGELFSPSVSEHF
+170 LGELFSSSVSEHF
-183 GTGLLSNESSHST
+183 GTGLLS
-196 SAKNS
+196 
-201 TQNSSNLN
+201 
-209 ADYRESSEHL
+209 
-219 STGLLSNEGSHS
+219 EGSHS
-231 TSAENSTQNN
+231 TSAENSTQN
-241 SNLNADYC
+241 
-249 ESSEHFGTGLL
+249 
-260 FNEGSHSTSAKN
+260 
-272 CTQNS
+272 S

-285 ALSCEGLEG
+285 ELSCEGLEG
-294 GHSGIEIAKNIP
+294 GHSGMQIAKNIP

-344 ASSKLQNKGLVKAK
+344 ASSKLESKGLVKAK

-373 DDNLKNTIIMKTNS
+373 DDDLKNPIIMKSNS
-387 ADFTRNSRIPM
+387 ADFTRNSR
-398 KANSADFTKNS
+398 NS
-409 RIPMK
+409 RIPL
-414 ANSLNDF
+414 LNDF

-467 YARSSSQA
+467 YARSSSQE

-492 FQSSFGASSMP
+492 FKSSFGPSSMP

-509 HFATSVLNALQKYRP
+509 EFATSVLNALQKYRP

>member
-13 IPHCSYQAKK
+13 IPHCSYQAQK

-74 LENDGEFLSAKNSTL
+74 LKNDGEFLSAKNSTL

-103 MDQAQ
+103 MDEAQ

-141 SEDDNEVIIGCAG
+141 SEDDSEVIIGCAG

-161 CEFEPCKLG
+161 REFEPCELGLGELFNPEFEPCKLG
-170 LGELFSPSVSEHF
+170 LGELFSSSVSEHF
-183 GTGLLSNESSHST
+183 GTRLLSNES
-196 SAKNS
+196 
-201 TQNSSNLN
+201 
-209 ADYRESSEHL
+209 
-219 STGLLSNEGSHS
+219 
-231 TSAENSTQNN
+231 
-241 SNLNADYC
+241 
-249 ESSEHFGTGLL
+249 
-260 FNEGSHSTSAKN
+260 SHSTSAKN

-285 ALSCEGLEG
+285 ELSCEGLEG
-294 GHSGIEIAKNIP
+294 GHSGMQIAKNIP

-319 GANILAMSGG
+319 GVNILAISGG

-344 ASSKLQNKGLVKAK
+344 ASSKLQSKGLVKAK

-373 DDNLKNTIIMKTNS
+373 DDDLKNPIIMKSNS
-387 ADFTRNSRIPM
+387 ADFTRNSR
-398 KANSADFTKNS
+398 NS
-409 RIPMK
+409 RIPL
-414 ANSLNDF
+414 LNDF

-449 TRLTSKDENA
+449 TSLTSKDENA

-467 YARSSSQA
+467 YARSSSQE

-509 HFATSVLNALQKYRP
+509 EFATSVLNALQKYRP

>member
-13 IPHCSYQAKK
+13 IPHCSYQAQK

-103 MDQAQ
+103 MDEAQ

-141 SEDDNEVIIGCAG
+141 SEDDSEVIIGCAG

-161 CEFEPCKLG
+161 REFEPCELG
-170 LGELFSPSVSEHF
+170 LGELFSSSVSKHLS
-183 GTGLLSNESSHST
+183 TGLLSNESSHST
-196 SAKNS
+196 SA
-201 TQNSSNLN
+201 
-209 ADYRESSEHL
+209 
-219 STGLLSNEGSHS
+219 
-231 TSAENSTQNN
+231 ENS
-241 SNLNADYC
+241 
-249 ESSEHFGTGLL
+249 
-260 FNEGSHSTSAKN
+260 
-272 CTQNS
+272 TQNS

-285 ALSCEGLEG
+285 ELSCEGLEG
-294 GHSGIEIAKNIP
+294 GHSGMQIAKNIP

-344 ASSKLQNKGLVKAK
+344 ASSKLESKGLVKAK

-373 DDNLKNTIIMKTNS
+373 DDDLKNPIIMKS
-387 ADFTRNSRIPM
+387 
-398 KANSADFTKNS
+398 NSADFTKRENSRNS
-409 RIPMK
+409 RIPL
-414 ANSLNDF
+414 LNDF

-426 HGVLGWDEGLGLP
+426 HGVLGWDERLGLP

-449 TRLTSKDENA
+449 TSLTSKDENA

-509 HFATSVLNALQKYRP
+509 EFATNVLTALQKYRP

>member
-13 IPHCSYQAKK
+13 IPHCSYQAQK

-103 MDQAQ
+103 MDEVQ

-161 CEFEPCKLG
+161 REFEPCELG
-170 LGELFSPSVSEHF
+170 LGELFSSSVSEHF
-183 GTGLLSNESSHST
+183 GTGLLF
-196 SAKNS
+196 
-201 TQNSSNLN
+201 
-209 ADYRESSEHL
+209 
-219 STGLLSNEGSHS
+219 NEGSHS

-249 ESSEHFGTGLL
+249 ESSGHLSTGLL
-260 FNEGSHSTSAKN
+260 FNESSHSTSAKN
-272 CTQNS
+272 STQNS

-285 ALSCEGLEG
+285 ELSCEGLEG
-294 GHSGIEIAKNIP
+294 GHSGMQIAKNIP

-319 GANILAMSGG
+319 GANILAISGG

-344 ASSKLQNKGLVKAK
+344 ASSKLQSKGLVKAK

-373 DDNLKNTIIMKTNS
+373 DDDLKNTIIMKANS
-387 ADFTRNSRIPM
+387 ADFTKNSKIPM
-398 KANSADFTKNS
+398 KANSADFARNS

-492 FQSSFGASSMP
+492 FKSSFGPSSLP

-509 HFATSVLNALQKYRP
+509 EFATSVLNALQKYRP
-524 NAKITAIHAGLEC
+524 DAKITAIHAGLEC

-579 QVVRDVLKNA
+579 QVLRDLLKNSQGA

>member
-1 MRFLGYFEQICS
+1 MRFLGYFEHICS
-13 IPHCSYQAKK
+13 IPHCSYQAQK

-28 LEFSKSRGFEAKID
+28 LEFSKSRGFDTKID
-42 ESFNIHA
+42 ENFNIHA

-103 MDQAQ
+103 MDEAQ

-141 SEDDNEVIIGCAG
+141 SEDDSEVIIGCAG

-161 CEFEPCKLG
+161 REFEPCKLG
-170 LGELFSPSVSEHF
+170 LGELFSSSVSGHF
-183 GTGLLSNESSHST
+183 GTGLLSNES
-196 SAKNS
+196 
-201 TQNSSNLN
+201 
-209 ADYRESSEHL
+209 
-219 STGLLSNEGSHS
+219 SHS

-241 SNLNADYC
+241 SNLNA
-249 ESSEHFGTGLL
+249 
-260 FNEGSHSTSAKN
+260 
-272 CTQNS
+272 
-277 SNLNANYY
+277 NYY
-285 ALSCEGLEG
+285 ELSCEGLEG
-294 GHSGIEIAKNIP
+294 GHSGMQIAKNIP

-319 GANILAMSGG
+319 GANILAISGG

-344 ASSKLQNKGLVKAK
+344 ASSELQSKGLVKAK

-364 AKELFAKLC
+364 AKELFTKLC
-373 DDNLKNTIIMKTNS
+373 DDDLKNPIIMKSNL
-387 ADFTRNSRIPM
+387 ADFTKRENSRNSRIPL
-398 KANSADFTKNS
+398 
-409 RIPMK
+409 
-414 ANSLNDF
+414 LNDF

-426 HGVLGWDEGLGLP
+426 HGVLGWDDGLGLP

-449 TRLTSKDENA
+449 TSLTSKDENA

-467 YARSSSQA
+467 YARSSSQE

-509 HFATSVLNALQKYRP
+509 EFATSVLNALQKYRP

>member
-13 IPHCSYQAKK
+13 IPHCSYQAQK

-28 LEFSKSRGFEAKID
+28 LEFSKSRGFDTKID

-103 MDQAQ
+103 MDEAQ

-129 GEICAPALLNLD
+129 GEIYAPALLNLD
-141 SEDDNEVIIGCAG
+141 SEDDSEVIIGCAG
-154 GLLAEFR
+154 GLLAEFG
-161 CEFEPCKLG
+161 CEFEPCELG
-170 LGELFSPSVSEHF
+170 LGELFSSSVSEHF

-196 SAKNS
+196 S
-201 TQNSSNLN
+201 T
-209 ADYRESSEHL
+209 E
-219 STGLLSNEGSHS
+219 
-231 TSAENSTQNN
+231 
-241 SNLNADYC
+241 
-249 ESSEHFGTGLL
+249 
-260 FNEGSHSTSAKN
+260 N

-285 ALSCEGLEG
+285 ELSCEGLEG
-294 GHSGIEIAKNIP
+294 GHSGMEIAKNIP
-306 NAIKELAHFAKNH
+306 NAIKELAHFTKNH

-344 ASSKLQNKGLVKAK
+344 ASSKLQSKGLVKAK

-373 DDNLKNTIIMKTNS
+373 DDDLKNPIIMKSNS
-387 ADFTRNSRIPM
+387 ADFTRNSRIPL
-398 KANSADFTKNS
+398 
-409 RIPMK
+409 
-414 ANSLNDF
+414 LNDF

-449 TRLTSKDENA
+449 TSLTSKDENA

-467 YARSSSQA
+467 YARSSSQE

-509 HFATSVLNALQKYRP
+509 EFATNVLTALQKYRP

-546 KGKKLVACS
+546 KGKKLAACS

>member
-13 IPHCSYQAKK
+13 IPHCSYQAQK

-103 MDQAQ
+103 MDEAQ

-141 SEDDNEVIIGCAG
+141 SEDDSEVIIGCAG

-161 CEFEPCKLG
+161 REFEPCELG
-170 LGELFSPSVSEHF
+170 LGELFSSSV
-183 GTGLLSNESSHST
+183 
-196 SAKNS
+196 
-201 TQNSSNLN
+201 
-209 ADYRESSEHL
+209 SEHL
-219 STGLLSNEGSHS
+219 STGLLSNES
-231 TSAENSTQNN
+231 
-241 SNLNADYC
+241 
-249 ESSEHFGTGLL
+249 
-260 FNEGSHSTSAKN
+260 SHSTSAKN

-285 ALSCEGLEG
+285 ELSCEGLEG
-294 GHSGIEIAKNIP
+294 GHSGMQIAKNIP

-319 GANILAMSGG
+319 GVNILAISGG

-344 ASSKLQNKGLVKAK
+344 ASSKLQSKGLVKAK

-373 DDNLKNTIIMKTNS
+373 DDDLKNPIIMKSNS
-387 ADFTRNSRIPM
+387 T
-398 KANSADFTKNS
+398 DFTKRENS
-409 RIPMK
+409 RNSKIPL
-414 ANSLNDF
+414 LNDF

-509 HFATSVLNALQKYRP
+509 EFATSVLNALQKYRP
-524 NAKITAIHAGLEC
+524 DAKITAIHAGLEC

>member
-13 IPHCSYQAKK
+13 IPHCSYQAQK

-28 LEFSKSRGFEAKID
+28 LEFSKSRGFDTKID
-42 ESFNIHA
+42 ENFNIHA

-103 MDQAQ
+103 MDEAQ

-141 SEDDNEVIIGCAG
+141 SEDDSEVIIGCAG

-161 CEFEPCKLG
+161 REFEPCKLG
-170 LGELFSPSVSEHF
+170 LGELFRREFEPSKLGLGELFSSSVSEHF
-183 GTGLLSNESSHST
+183 GTGLLSNESSNST

-209 ADYRESSEHL
+209 A
-219 STGLLSNEGSHS
+219 
-231 TSAENSTQNN
+231 
-241 SNLNADYC
+241 
-249 ESSEHFGTGLL
+249 
-260 FNEGSHSTSAKN
+260 
-272 CTQNS
+272 
-277 SNLNANYY
+277 NYY
-285 ALSCEGLEG
+285 ELSCEGLEG
-294 GHSGIEIAKNIP
+294 GHSGMQIAKNIP

-319 GANILAMSGG
+319 GANILAISGG

-344 ASSKLQNKGLVKAK
+344 ASSELQSKGLVKAK

-373 DDNLKNTIIMKTNS
+373 DDDLKNPIIMKS
-387 ADFTRNSRIPM
+387 
-398 KANSADFTKNS
+398 NSADFTKRENSRNS
-409 RIPMK
+409 RIPL
-414 ANSLNDF
+414 LNDF

-449 TRLTSKDENA
+449 TSLTSKDENA

-467 YARSSSQA
+467 YARSSSQE

-509 HFATSVLNALQKYRP
+509 EFATSVLNALQKYRP

-546 KGKKLVACS
+546 KGKKLAACS

>member
-13 IPHCSYQAKK
+13 IPHCSYQAQK

-28 LEFSKSRGFEAKID
+28 LEFSKSRGFDTKID

-103 MDQAQ
+103 MDEAQ

-141 SEDDNEVIIGCAG
+141 SEDDSEVIIGCAG

-161 CEFEPCKLG
+161 REFEPCKLG
-170 LGELFSPSVSEHF
+170 LGELFSSSVSEHLS
-183 GTGLLSNESSHST
+183 TGLLSNESSHST
-196 SAKNS
+196 SAKNC
-201 TQNSSNLN
+201 
-209 ADYRESSEHL
+209 
-219 STGLLSNEGSHS
+219 
-231 TSAENSTQNN
+231 TQNN
-241 SNLNADYC
+241 SNLNADYY
-249 ESSEHFGTGLL
+249 E
-260 FNEGSHSTSAKN
+260 
-272 CTQNS
+272 
-277 SNLNANYY
+277 
-285 ALSCEGLEG
+285 LSCEGLEG
-294 GHSGIEIAKNIP
+294 GHSGMQIAKNIP

-344 ASSKLQNKGLVKAK
+344 ASSKLESKGLVKAK

-373 DDNLKNTIIMKTNS
+373 DDDLKNPII
-387 ADFTRNSRIPM
+387 M
-398 KANSADFTKNS
+398 KANSADFTKRENSRNS
-409 RIPMK
+409 RIPL
-414 ANSLNDF
+414 LNDF

-449 TRLTSKDENA
+449 TSLTSKDENA

-467 YARSSSQA
+467 YARSSSQE

-509 HFATSVLNALQKYRP
+509 EFATSVLNALQKYRP

>member
-13 IPHCSYQAKK
+13 IPHCSYQAQK

-28 LEFSKSRGFEAKID
+28 LEFSKSRGFDTKID

-74 LENDGEFLSAKNSTL
+74 LENNGEFLSAKNSTL

-103 MDQAQ
+103 MDEAQ

-141 SEDDNEVIIGCAG
+141 SEDDSEVIIGCAG

-161 CEFEPCKLG
+161 REFESCELG
-170 LGELFSPSVSEHF
+170 LGELFSSSVSEHF
-183 GTGLLSNESSHST
+183 GTGLLFNESSHST

-209 ADYRESSEHL
+209 A
-219 STGLLSNEGSHS
+219 N
-231 TSAENSTQNN
+231 
-241 SNLNADYC
+241 YC

-260 FNEGSHSTSAKN
+260 SNESSHSTSAEN
-272 CTQNS
+272 STQNS
-277 SNLNANYY
+277 SNLNTNYY
-285 ALSCEGLEG
+285 ELSCEGLEG
-294 GHSGIEIAKNIP
+294 GHSGIQIAKNIP

-344 ASSKLQNKGLVKAK
+344 ASSKLESKGLVKAK

-373 DDNLKNTIIMKTNS
+373 DDDLKNTIIMKTNS
-387 ADFTRNSRIPM
+387 SDFTRNSRILM
-398 KANSADFTKNS
+398 KANSADFTRNSRNS
-409 RIPMK
+409 RIPL
-414 ANSLNDF
+414 LNDF

-449 TRLTSKDENA
+449 TSLTSKDENA

-475 ELAKLKNS
+475 ELTKLKNS

-509 HFATSVLNALQKYRP
+509 EFATSVLNALQKYRP

>member
-13 IPHCSYQAKK
+13 IPHCSYQAQK

-103 MDQAQ
+103 MDEAQ

-141 SEDDNEVIIGCAG
+141 SEDDSEVIIGCAG

-161 CEFEPCKLG
+161 REFEPCELG
-170 LGELFSPSVSEHF
+170 LGELFSSSVSEHLS
-183 GTGLLSNESSHST
+183 TRLLSNESSHST
-196 SAKNS
+196 SA
-201 TQNSSNLN
+201 
-209 ADYRESSEHL
+209 
-219 STGLLSNEGSHS
+219 
-231 TSAENSTQNN
+231 ENS
-241 SNLNADYC
+241 
-249 ESSEHFGTGLL
+249 
-260 FNEGSHSTSAKN
+260 
-272 CTQNS
+272 TQNS

-285 ALSCEGLEG
+285 ELSCEGLEG
-294 GHSGIEIAKNIP
+294 GHSGMQIAKNIP

-344 ASSKLQNKGLVKAK
+344 ASSKLQSKGLVNAK

-373 DDNLKNTIIMKTNS
+373 DDDLKNTII
-387 ADFTRNSRIPM
+387 M
-398 KANSADFTKNS
+398 KANSADFTRRENS
-409 RIPMK
+409 R
-414 ANSLNDF
+414 NSRFPLLNDF

-439 KTSANLAIVR
+439 KTSANLAIVH
-449 TRLTSKDENA
+449 TSLTSKDENA

-467 YARSSSQA
+467 YARSSSQE

-492 FQSSFGASSMP
+492 FQSSFGPSSLP

-509 HFATSVLNALQKYRP
+509 EFATSVLNALQKYRP
-524 NAKITAIHAGLEC
+524 DAKITAIHAGLEC

-564 TINERCEIKSAQIIA
+564 TINERCEIKSAKIIA
-579 QVVRDVLKNA
+579 QVLRDLLKNA

>member
-1 MRFLGYFEQICS
+1 
-13 IPHCSYQAKK
+13 
-23 LGEFL
+23 
-28 LEFSKSRGFEAKID
+28 
-42 ESFNIHA
+42 
-49 IKGKPKICLQAHYDM
+49 M

-103 MDQAQ
+103 MDEAQ

-141 SEDDNEVIIGCAG
+141 SEDDSEVIIGCAG

-161 CEFEPCKLG
+161 REFESSKLG
-170 LGELFSPSVSEHF
+170 LGKLFSSSVSEHLS
-183 GTGLLSNESSHST
+183 TGLLSNESSHST
-196 SAKNS
+196 SA
-201 TQNSSNLN
+201 
-209 ADYRESSEHL
+209 
-219 STGLLSNEGSHS
+219 
-231 TSAENSTQNN
+231 ENS
-241 SNLNADYC
+241 
-249 ESSEHFGTGLL
+249 
-260 FNEGSHSTSAKN
+260 
-272 CTQNS
+272 TQNS

-285 ALSCEGLEG
+285 ELSCDGLEG
-294 GHSGIEIAKNIP
+294 GHSGMQIAKNIP

-319 GANILAMSGG
+319 GANILAISGG

-344 ASSKLQNKGLVKAK
+344 ASSKLQSKGLVKAK

-364 AKELFAKLC
+364 AKELFTKLC
-373 DDNLKNTIIMKTNS
+373 DDDLKNPIIMKS
-387 ADFTRNSRIPM
+387 
-398 KANSADFTKNS
+398 NSADFTKRENSRNS
-409 RIPMK
+409 RIPL
-414 ANSLNDF
+414 LNDF

-449 TRLTSKDENA
+449 TRLTSKDKNA

-467 YARSSSQA
+467 YARSSSQE

-509 HFATSVLNALQKYRP
+509 EFATSVLNALQKYRP
-524 NAKITAIHAGLEC
+524 DAKITAIHAGLEC

>member
-13 IPHCSYQAKK
+13 IPHCSYQAQK

-28 LEFSKSRGFEAKID
+28 LEFSKSRGFDTKID
-42 ESFNIHA
+42 ENFNIHA

-103 MDQAQ
+103 MDEAQ

-141 SEDDNEVIIGCAG
+141 SEDDSEVIIGCAG

-161 CEFEPCKLG
+161 REFEPCKLG
-170 LGELFSPSVSEHF
+170 LGELFSSSVSEHF
-183 GTGLLSNESSHST
+183 GTGLLFNEGSNST
-196 SAKNS
+196 SAKNC
-201 TQNSSNLN
+201 TQNNSNLN
-209 ADYRESSEHL
+209 ADYCESSEHL

-231 TSAENSTQNN
+231 TSAKNSTQNN
-241 SNLNADYC
+241 INLNADYY
-249 ESSEHFGTGLL
+249 E
-260 FNEGSHSTSAKN
+260 
-272 CTQNS
+272 
-277 SNLNANYY
+277 
-285 ALSCEGLEG
+285 LSCEGLEG
-294 GHSGIEIAKNIP
+294 GHSGMQIAKNIP

-344 ASSKLQNKGLVKAK
+344 ASSKLQSKGLVKAK

-373 DDNLKNTIIMKTNS
+373 DDDLKNTIIMKANS
-387 ADFTRNSRIPM
+387 ADFTRNSKIPM
-398 KANSADFTKNS
+398 KANSADFTRRENSKNS
-409 RIPMK
+409 RIPL
-414 ANSLNDF
+414 LNDF

-459 RIAFSVQI
+459 CIAFSVQI

-492 FQSSFGASSMP
+492 FQSSFGPSSMP

-509 HFATSVLNALQKYRP
+509 EFATSVLNALQKYRP

-564 TINERCEIKSAQIIA
+564 TINERCEIKSAKIIS
-579 QVVRDVLKNA
+579 QVLRDLLKNA

>member
-13 IPHCSYQAKK
+13 IPHCSYQAQK

-28 LEFSKSRGFEAKID
+28 LEFSKSRGFDTKID
-42 ESFNIHA
+42 ENFNIHA

-103 MDQAQ
+103 MDEAQ

-141 SEDDNEVIIGCAG
+141 SEDDSEVIIGCAG

-161 CEFEPCKLG
+161 REFEPCELG
-170 LGELFSPSVSEHF
+170 LGELFSSSV
-183 GTGLLSNESSHST
+183 
-196 SAKNS
+196 
-201 TQNSSNLN
+201 
-209 ADYRESSEHL
+209 SEHL
-219 STGLLSNEGSHS
+219 STGLLSNES
-231 TSAENSTQNN
+231 
-241 SNLNADYC
+241 
-249 ESSEHFGTGLL
+249 
-260 FNEGSHSTSAKN
+260 SHSTSAKN

-285 ALSCEGLEG
+285 ELSCEGLEG
-294 GHSGIEIAKNIP
+294 GHSGMQIAKNIP

-344 ASSKLQNKGLVKAK
+344 ASSKLQSKGLVKAK

-373 DDNLKNTIIMKTNS
+373 DDDLKNPIIMKANS
-387 ADFTRNSRIPM
+387 ADFTRNSR
-398 KANSADFTKNS
+398 NS
-409 RIPMK
+409 RIPL
-414 ANSLNDF
+414 LNDF

-449 TRLTSKDENA
+449 TSLTSKDENA

-467 YARSSSQA
+467 YARSSSQE

-509 HFATSVLNALQKYRP
+509 EFATSVLNALQKYRP